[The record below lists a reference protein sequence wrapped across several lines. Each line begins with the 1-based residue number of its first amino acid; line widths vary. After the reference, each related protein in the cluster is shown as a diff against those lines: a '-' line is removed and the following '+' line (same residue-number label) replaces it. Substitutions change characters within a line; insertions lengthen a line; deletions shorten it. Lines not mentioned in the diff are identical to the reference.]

1 MGRYVVVRAAIAIAV
16 ALVFASPSLA
26 QSSQANPNA
35 QKPKKQVNQVPET
48 GPNDPDPDP
57 AAPDPFERAIDNI
70 KYTVLADGTVFGE
83 LDSSFMDATTV
94 SIAADGTLKFEHF
107 SGLERAEA
115 AVRQQAIQAPP
126 SLPLLPSRP
135 WPLWTPSFEKQE

>member
-16 ALVFASPSLA
+16 ALMFASPTLA

-57 AAPDPFERAIDNI
+57 NPGAFDRAFDNV
-70 KYTVLADGTVFGE
+70 KVTVRADGTVVAE
-83 LDSSFMDATTV
+83 LDDSFMEASTV
-94 SIAADGTLKFEHF
+94 SIAADGSLQFEHF
-107 SGLERAEA
+107 IGLDRAEA
-115 AVRQQAIQAPP
+115 AVRRHASEAAV
-126 SLPLLPSRP
+126 LPLLPARP
-135 WPLWTPSFEKQE
+135 WPLWTPIFEKQE